1 MRRLLASLPYCSVRK
16 MMPDTALALLQ
27 AGDPAGALAFLEAA
41 GEPQHFN
48 AEALVVRGMVQL
60 ANHRPEAA
68 LPALRQ
74 AVALGDTRPP
84 TLLNLAI
91 AEQQAGDTAHAFRL
105 MRELE
110 RLLPDWD
117 EPPLRRAEA
126 LRAAGQHSEA
136 EQAYQHVLE
145 INPRRE
151 SALLG
156 LGGLLILRGDGEG
169 ARELLL
175 RCCGIAPGR
184 ADTWDT
190 LGIALLLT
198 LDEKLAEAAFAR
210 AQELAPRIVEYG
222 LHRVDAA
229 TAAGT
234 EDTLM
239 AWLDM
244 VTEHDPLNAVLPMMR
259 GALLERLGRVPEA
272 IDAFEAATVL
282 APDASMPI
290 KFLANLLARSHR
302 LREAVAALRRAIELD
317 PANRALPN
325 ALATVL
331 FRLQSHA
338 AARDE
343 LLAAIDRD
351 GEQVHLLCNL
361 ANATTCLGLQE
372 EGVALAHR
380 AIALAPDA
388 TLPRRALCN
397 TLPYRDGV
405 TGTEVLAALHDIS
418 DRLPRDPPPAFTNAP
433 HPDRPLIIGLLS
445 GSLRT
450 HPVGWLTVTGFETL
464 DPTAFS
470 IICLAQNGGQDWIAH
485 RFRSLAR
492 EWHDVDTLSDPA
504 LAEKARALGI
514 DILIDLG
521 GYGDAARMTACAYRM
536 APVQIKWVGMQS
548 HSSGLRE
555 MDWFLTDRWETPP
568 ALAQFYSERL
578 LLLPDGY
585 VCYSPPPYAPDVG
598 PLPALANGHITFGCF
613 NNLAKITPRV
623 IATWSGILQRI
634 PDARLVLKA
643 HQFTDAPTVERIRA
657 EFAAHGIPAARLQFR
672 GPSGHRVFIGEYND
686 IDIVLD
692 PFPYSGGLTTC
703 EALWMGVPTVTLPGE
718 IFASR
723 HSMSHL
729 SNAGLADWVAP
740 DLAGYTEL
748 AVTKASDITALAA
761 LRSGLRAQVKASPLC
776 DSPRFGRNLGNA
788 LRHAW
793 CDWCDRAA

>member
-1 MRRLLASLPYCSVRK
+1 

-470 IICLAQNGGQDWIAH
+470 IICLAQNGGQDWIAQ

-776 DSPRFGRNLGNA
+776 DGPRFGRNLGNA

-793 CDWCDRAA
+793 RDWCERAA